1 MAVVAEV
8 AELYG
13 LPLETI
19 SVQACRTAQCPYM
32 GGLCDGG
39 GNRDMARVR
48 AADPY
53 IGPFFDRAVGERS
66 DGWLPC
72 GVCSVHLSRNHA
84 TWAICPRRLLAFDRS
99 GVLGAHAKL
108 IKHVFQLAGY
118 RRGDEVDV
126 WSEVS
131 LSEVGEDGAKFDFRL
146 DYVLRKAKPESPPV
160 IVEVMTC
167 STYGGSRLKGTD
179 IQGAFRRAVVF
190 ANTPR
195 TAPVEAPG
203 VNVRQVWAR
212 MASQLIAKS
221 QAANSWGGRT
231 IWVGQDLLA
240 DFIRLNTALPL
251 DALRQPDW
259 NPGEVNLLVA
269 DLSGSVALYAGP
281 ICPSDSSRACWMELL
296 GAPRIPTLRGDV
308 PLKRNHPWI
317 DLLGAPHRPTLR
329 GIEQQLATARP
340 IGRYLVP

>member
-1 MAVVAEV
+1 MAVV

-13 LPLETI
+13 LALDETI
-19 SVQACRTAQCPYM
+19 NVQECRTAQCPYM

-39 GNRDMARVR
+39 GNRNMARVP
-48 AADPY
+48 AADPSL
-53 IGPFFDRAVGERS
+53 GPFFDRAVGQRS
-66 DGWLPC
+66 GGWLPC
-72 GVCSVHLSRNHA
+72 GVCSVRLPRNHA

-108 IKHVFQLAGY
+108 IKQIFKLAGY
-118 RRGDEVDV
+118 RSGDEVDV

-131 LSEVGEDGAKFDFRL
+131 LSDVGEDGAKFDFRL

-167 STYGGSRLKGTD
+167 STSGGNRAKGID

-190 ANTPR
+190 ANTPA
-195 TAPVEAPG
+195 TEPVEAPG

-231 IWVGQDLLA
+231 IWVVQDLLA
-240 DFIRLNTALPL
+240 DYIRSNTALPL

-259 NPGEVNLLVA
+259 NPSEVNMLVA
-269 DLSGSVALYAGP
+269 DLSGPVAFYAGP
-281 ICPSDSSRACWMELL
+281 IRPSDSSRACWM
-296 GAPRIPTLRGDV
+296 
-308 PLKRNHPWI
+308 
-317 DLLGAPHRPTLR
+317 DLLGAAHVPTLH
-329 GIEQQLATARP
+329 GIEQQLARVSP